1 MTGNINGAVFVDN
14 NLQGLYN
21 YAYDNKGNLVAY
33 NNNTEVYDVNGN
45 LVVNPNGFSFE
56 AQVYNPFVDATLP
69 RVPVYIDLNN
79 DGFLNANEPRT
90 LTNEAGFYNFNALP
104 TGSYLLRV
112 AQPADK
118 VDGAA
123 SVLGDLQTT
132 NSPLVVDV
140 FTGATTNNADLGVVV
155 PNSVYGKVVNDLN
168 GNGFPEPNE
177 RGIGGITVFLDS
189 NGNNVFDLAEKSTV
203 TGVDGVYILKGLNTS
218 VGQESNA
225 TLAQDPYLAYQLLV
239 DPLSVAKSFPVT
251 SVPPTTAYVRTS
263 PLPGATIDAPVIPG
277 GSAQANFLY
286 TFAQTPTA
294 VLRDSITGFVFNDLN
309 SDGIVQPGEPNK
321 AGVQV
326 YLDFNNNG
334 KRDNDTS
341 LVEPA
346 SISDASGSFGFFN
359 LTTPGDYIVRTTGNF
374 PTTPIPNVILGSGQ
388 AAQLA
393 IGVSSVQPTPPI
405 NPNALIP
412 VPGVQVVAQNPIFPT
427 TGFPVV

>member
-1 MTGNINGAVFVDN
+1 M
-14 NLQGLYN
+14 
-21 YAYDNKGNLVAY
+21 
-33 NNNTEVYDVNGN
+33 
-45 LVVNPNGFSFE
+45 
-56 AQVYNPFVDATLP
+56 DATLP